1 MRSVLTNL
9 LGVSF
14 VRNDVQILVQG
25 NYLKG
30 VLVVNGQWLP
40 SVLGYCRECQYSLA
54 NVIISDDCYRPL
66 NKLRSFFLFFSKN
79 SNNVDGLP
87 RT

>member
-1 MRSVLTNL
+1 MRPVLTNL

-14 VRNDVQILVQG
+14 VRNDVQILVHG

-30 VLVVNGQWLP
+30 VLVDNGQWLP
-40 SVLGYCRECQYSLA
+40 SLLGYCRECQYSLA
-54 NVIISDDCYRPL
+54 NVIICDDCYRPL
-66 NKLRSFFLFFSKN
+66 NKLKSFFFFSKK
-79 SNNVDGLP
+79 SNNVAGLP